1 MKTAKNKC
9 GQKTVG
15 AIAIISLALAVLPQA
30 PPASAQESETAETV
44 PGANCRQV
52 ISPELE
58 VRQEPGGDVVMTLAE
73 NEQIYIANEGRSGW
87 VPIEEP
93 TSGFV
98 LSSELGYCNQQ
109 KVSQGE
115 IPMVNPEGTTE
126 VSMPPIGTSCRQVDA
141 ASGTLNVRDSPDG
154 EVIGSVEDDRYVYI
168 TNEGRQGWVP
178 ITKPMNGYVR
188 ADYLTYCP

>member
-1 MKTAKNKC
+1 MKTLKNKR

-15 AIAIISLALAVLPQA
+15 AIAIISLALAGVPKVT
-30 PPASAQESETAETV
+30 PANAQDSEAMETV
-44 PGANCRQV
+44 PVTNCRQV
-52 ISPELE
+52 VSSELE
-58 VRQEPGGDVVMTLAE
+58 VRQEPGGDVVMTLPE
-73 NEQIYIANEGRSGW
+73 NEQVYIANEGRSGW

-98 LSSELGYCNQQ
+98 LASELGYCT
-109 KVSQGE
+109 GE
-115 IPMVNPEGTTE
+115 IPAVNPEGPTE

-141 ASGTLNVRDSPDG
+141 SPSLNVRETPGG
-154 EVIGSVEDDRYVYI
+154 EIIGSVKEDRYVYI

-178 ITKPMNGYVR
+178 IAKPMNGYVR

>member
-1 MKTAKNKC
+1 MNTAKNKP
-9 GQKTVG
+9 GQKTLG
-15 AIAIISLALAVLPQA
+15 AIAIISLALAAVPKVF
-30 PPASAQESETAETV
+30 PANAQDSETTETV

-52 ISPELE
+52 VSSELE
-58 VRQEPGGDVVMTLAE
+58 VRQEPGGDVVMTLPE
-73 NEQIYIANEGRSGW
+73 NEQVYIANEGRSGW

-98 LSSELGYCNQQ
+98 LASELGYC
-109 KVSQGE
+109 SGE
-115 IPMVNPEGTTE
+115 VPAVNPEEPTE

-141 ASGTLNVRDSPDG
+141 YPGLNVRETPEG
-154 EVIGSVEDDRYVYI
+154 EIIGSVQEERYVYI

-178 ITKPMNGYVR
+178 ITKPMDGYVR